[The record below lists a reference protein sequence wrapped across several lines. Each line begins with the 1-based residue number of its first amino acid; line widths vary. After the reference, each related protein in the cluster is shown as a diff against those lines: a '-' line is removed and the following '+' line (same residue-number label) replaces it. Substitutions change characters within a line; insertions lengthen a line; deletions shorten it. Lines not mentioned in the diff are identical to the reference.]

1 MNVSHHPLDPDK
13 RNKGLEQALPITIKD
28 NCWLGAN
35 VSVMPGITIGE
46 NCVIA
51 AGAVVTKDVPDN
63 CFVAGVPAKVVKVI
77 K

>member
-1 MNVSHHPLDPDK
+1 
-13 RNKGLEQALPITIKD
+13 
-28 NCWLGAN
+28 
-35 VSVMPGITIGE
+35 MPGITIGE

-51 AGAVVTKDVPDN
+51 AGVVVTKDVPDN